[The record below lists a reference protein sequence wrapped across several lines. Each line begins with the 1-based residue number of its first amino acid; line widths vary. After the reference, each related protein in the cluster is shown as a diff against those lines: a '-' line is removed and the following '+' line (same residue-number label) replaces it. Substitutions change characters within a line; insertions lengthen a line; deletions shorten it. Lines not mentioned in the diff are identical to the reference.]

1 MAEKRSI
8 PDKRAPVPDIAG
20 IGIPAAGRRPA
31 DPSGA
36 VAAGSA
42 AGGPRLRP
50 VRRPSD
56 QDPRQAQG
64 PGVTGSAGS
73 GPRGGRARASAEGR
87 GVARRIGNLSFL
99 GPALA
104 PPATPLATCL
114 EALQRDWGRQDHLAA
129 LWQAWP
135 RLAGPQLAPH
145 CRPLALRAGVLTVGA
160 LPGPWLQA
168 LQYNRHQLLGALRG
182 AGFTIR
188 DLRFSQHY
196 PEQPSTPGSQE
207 EADVWARHPSR
218 SDVHGMA
225 VCPVCSRPA
234 PAGEM
239 ARWGHCG
246 FCRRADLAEQA
257 RGDQAGGVSMPGEP
271 NGDQPLP

>member
-8 PDKRAPVPDIAG
+8 PDNSDPDSDTAG
-20 IGIPAAGRRPA
+20 VGIPAAGRS
-31 DPSGA
+31 PSEPIGA
-36 VAAGSA
+36 AAGSD
-42 AGGPRLRP
+42 AGGPRSGTRSRP
-50 VRRPSD
+50 VRSPSARD
-56 QDPRQAQG
+56 LRQAQG
-64 PGVTGSAGS
+64 PGAAGSAG
-73 GPRGGRARASAEGR
+73 GGARASRARTAASGEGR
-87 GVARRIGNLSFL
+87 GVARRVGNLSFL

-114 EALQRDWGRQDHLAA
+114 EALQRDWVRQDHLAA

-160 LPGPWLQA
+160 APGPWLQA

-196 PEQPSTPGSQE
+196 PEEPSTPGSEE
-207 EADVWARHPSR
+207 EAEVWARHPSR

-225 VCPVCSRPA
+225 ACPVCSRPA

-239 ARWGHCG
+239 ARWGYCG
-246 FCRRADLAEQA
+246 FCRRAELAEQV
-257 RGDQAGGVSMPGEP
+257 RGVSTPGERH
-271 NGDQPLP
+271 GEDPLP